1 MALGGN
7 VIACIFFLKC
17 QGGWRELQQLD
28 VSVVDAEQQQVEA
41 RREQL
46 RLLRAMT
53 PEELQTIRESKRQV
67 GEIMDLA
74 RHRLTETSRRKEEHS

>member
-74 RHRLTETSRRKEEHS
+74 RQRLTETSRRKEEHS